1 VPPGSIIE
9 VVQKQT
15 RLMSNERTQLQNVL
29 LDFQQLFQGKHGEYN
44 GEPLSLDL
52 LPNSKPFHAR
62 SFSIPKAYQQVMK
75 DRISWLNSIGI
86 LTQVASSKWA
96 VPIFIIPKETET
108 VQVIMDFCGLNKCLK

>member
-1 VPPGSIIE
+1 
-9 VVQKQT
+9 
-15 RLMSNERTQLQNVL
+15 MSNERTQLQNVL

-52 LPNSKPFHAR
+52 LPNS
-62 SFSIPKAYQQVMK
+62 
-75 DRISWLNSIGI
+75 
-86 LTQVASSKWA
+86 SKWA